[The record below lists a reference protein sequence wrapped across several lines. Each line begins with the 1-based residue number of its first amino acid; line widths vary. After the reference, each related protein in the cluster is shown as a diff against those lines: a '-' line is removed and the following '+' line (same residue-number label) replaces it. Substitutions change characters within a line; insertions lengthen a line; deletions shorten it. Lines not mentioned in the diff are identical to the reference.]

1 MKIMVAYDG
10 TDAARKALELALE
23 HAKVFDDSKVYVLT
37 TLVGGIKDQ
46 RKDWDRGE
54 AHVEYATKLLT
65 DANISHE
72 VELITHGVSAGESFV
87 EFARE
92 NDIDEIIMGIVKTSK
107 VGKLVFG
114 STAQHV
120 ILESPCPVISIRA

>member
-10 TDAARKALELALE
+10 TDAANKALDLALN
-23 HAKVFDDSKVYVLT
+23 HAQAFDDSKVYVLT

-46 RKDWDRGE
+46 RKDWDKGE
-54 AHVEYATKLLT
+54 ELVEHAKKLLN
-65 DANISHE
+65 DANIPHE

-92 NDIDEIIMGIVKTSK
+92 NDMDEIILGIVKTSK

-120 ILESPCPVISIRA
+120 ILEAPCPVISIRA